1 MSKILKIK
9 IIIIIIH
16 VTKTK
21 KELKQ
26 QHVIWEIKKQSPATL
41 KVVEIRNI

>member
-1 MSKILKIK
+1 MSKLLKIK
-9 IIIIIIH
+9 IIIIH

-26 QHVIWEIKKQSPATL
+26 QHVIWEIKK
-41 KVVEIRNI
+41 